1 MVKNEN
7 IFTKNL
13 EVWNNMR
20 IFAVPTE
27 NSTKT
32 NYQKTVD
39 MSEIELNKW
48 YTSLTI
54 ADKEA
59 ITGKKYP
66 ACSKVWN
73 EWTLEQRTDAKEKSS
88 ILRGRRIK
96 ENPMGHDF

>member
-1 MVKNEN
+1 
-7 IFTKNL
+7 
-13 EVWNNMR
+13 MR

-32 NYQKTVD
+32 NYQKTTD

-66 ACSKVWN
+66 TCSEGGIPREDLFICSKVWN
-73 EWTLEQRTDAKEKSS
+73 EWTLEQRTEAKDKSS